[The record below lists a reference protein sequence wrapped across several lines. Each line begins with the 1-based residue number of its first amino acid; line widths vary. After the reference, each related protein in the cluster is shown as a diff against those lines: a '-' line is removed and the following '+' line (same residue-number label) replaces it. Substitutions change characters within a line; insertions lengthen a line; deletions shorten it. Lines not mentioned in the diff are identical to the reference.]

1 MFVMNES
8 NLTLY
13 VGSDFVSAFAMSAFV
28 ALKEKELNF
37 DLELI
42 DLKNK
47 KNYLPQYRN
56 ISLTCKVP
64 TLVHNDFTLS
74 ESSAIAEYIESRFP
88 SPTYKNIYP
97 QDINNLARARQLQ
110 AWLRSDLLIIR
121 QERPAD
127 LIYSDQR
134 KPPLTQT
141 ATDAVDRLFYFADRL
156 LDGGSENLFGEWCIA
171 DTDLAIMLNRL
182 ICNGDDVPL
191 NLIEYV
197 HKQWKRPSVQKWV
210 ELNHTQAKISQ
221 SQLTQCE

>member
-13 VGSDFVSAFAMSAFV
+13 IGSDFVSAFAMSAFV

-47 KNYLPQYRN
+47 KNYLSHYRN
-56 ISLTCKVP
+56 ISL
-64 TLVHNDFTLS
+64 
-74 ESSAIAEYIESRFP
+74 
-88 SPTYKNIYP
+88 TYKNIYP

-134 KPPLTQT
+134 KPPLTQA

-197 HKQWKRPSVQKWV
+197 YKQWKRPSVQKWV
-210 ELNHTQAKISQ
+210 ELNQTQAKISQ

>member
-1 MFVMNES
+1 MFVMNQS

-13 VGSDFVSAFAMSAFV
+13 VGADFVSAFAMSAFV
-28 ALKEKELNF
+28 ALEEKGLNF
-37 DLELI
+37 DIELV

-47 KNYLPQYRN
+47 KNYLPKYRD

-64 TLVHNDFTLS
+64 TLVHNSFALS

-88 SPTYKNIYP
+88 SPVYKNIYP
-97 QDINNLARARQLQ
+97 QNINNIARTRQLQ

-127 LIYSDQR
+127 LIYSEKR
-134 KPPLTQT
+134 NPPLTQA
-141 ATDAVDRLFYFADRL
+141 ATDAVGRLFYFANKILESGTD
-156 LDGGSENLFGEWCIA
+156 NLFGEWCIA

-210 ELNHTQAKISQ
+210 ELNHTQLKISQ